1 MAQAAPDIGAR
12 QWSRGLG
19 PRAAERRGRGEVRE
33 LVRLGAF
40 LAALPRA
47 MVPTTVEIA
56 VSGCER
62 SVNGARIVFTVTL
75 TALID
80 VC

>member
-12 QWSRGLG
+12 QGSRGRG
-19 PRAAERRGRGEVRE
+19 PRVVERRGRGGVRE

-40 LAALPRA
+40 HAALPRA
-47 MVPTTVEIA
+47 MTPPMVEIT

-62 SVNGARIVFTVTL
+62 SVSGARIAFTVAV